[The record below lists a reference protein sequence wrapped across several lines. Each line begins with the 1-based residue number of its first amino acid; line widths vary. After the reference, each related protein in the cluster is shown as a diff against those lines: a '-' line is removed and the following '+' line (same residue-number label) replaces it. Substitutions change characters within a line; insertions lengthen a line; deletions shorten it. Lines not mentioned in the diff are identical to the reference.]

1 MQPLNSTTHPD
12 AIPQG
17 SETLRKAVRAAIL
30 DGDQILLLYTERYED
45 YSLPGGGVDQGESL
59 EQALLR
65 EVAEETGAANLTI
78 IEELGLFEELRPWY
92 KEDADNQ
99 RMLSYCYLC
108 SADRDL
114 GETRLEHYEQQN
126 GMRPLWVNIH
136 DAIAHNHKTMAASPK
151 AGMSIQR
158 ETWLLEHLAA
168 RLDDCQER
176 VA

>member
-1 MQPLNSTTHPD
+1 MQRLNSTTHPD

-17 SETLRKAVRAAIL
+17 SETLRQAVRAAIL
-30 DGDQILLLYTERYED
+30 DGEQILLLYTQRYED
-45 YSLPGGGVDQGESL
+45 YSLPGGGVDPGESL

-65 EVAEETGAANLTI
+65 EVAEETGATNLAI
-78 IEELGLFEELRPWY
+78 LEELGLYEELRPWY

-99 RMLSYCYLC
+99 RMHSYCYRC
-108 SADRDL
+108 RADREL
-114 GETRLEHYEQQN
+114 GDTLLEHYERQN

-151 AGMSIQR
+151 AGLSIQR
-158 ETWLLEHLAA
+158 ETWLLEYLAA
-168 RLDDCQER
+168 RLEANRER